1 MRIRIRQAAFKHQ
14 GLNFKLY
21 INKTPTVKKK
31 PDAPETSGGV
41 DVQSDFPRGL
51 PFHHRTSS
59 IRNDF
64 SMTDRLQTS
73 TSLEIK
79 VRIRLFTPMQ
89 IRIQLFPLKRIL
101 IRIGFF
107 TDRICK
113 TGLQTL
119 QGSKVSFQGSRA

>member
-1 MRIRIRQAAFKHQ
+1 LKGWKSGFVVYFSQFPYSWIRIRIPNTDLDLDPGEQNHFGSIRIRIRKAAFKHQ

-21 INKTPTVKKK
+21 LNKTPTVKK

-73 TSLEIK
+73 LEI
-79 VRIRLFTPMQ
+79 
-89 IRIQLFPLKRIL
+89 
-101 IRIGFF
+101 
-107 TDRICK
+107 
-113 TGLQTL
+113 
-119 QGSKVSFQGSRA
+119 